1 MFLFALYIIFYV
13 LYCLAN
19 LACSLRYMM
28 DEDADEY
35 EDVDEGRVTNSNS
48 VAGTGGI
55 F

>member
-13 LYCLAN
+13 LYCLAS
-19 LACSLRYMM
+19 LACSLQYMVN
-28 DEDADEY
+28 EDADEY

-48 VAGTGGI
+48 VAGGI